1 MAKKVAK
8 DSVYITTTLNREYL
22 IGGILIPK
30 KVYSKAEK
38 EAGRT
43 EIVEVSAAAF
53 EKLKADAIF
62 KNHLS
67 NGNIVVLDNKPD
79 WAKSQ
84 GELLAD
90 KEATLLAEL
99 DQEMK
104 NAKAFYDSFGDV
116 DVAALKNELA
126 ELKIMSSPEAG
137 EKMLALEEEVKALK
151 QALADKE
158 EIISELSKKEK
169 EKDATKKNPMEE

>member
-99 DQEMK
+99 DQE
-104 NAKAFYDSFGDV
+104 S
-116 DVAALKNELA
+116 
-126 ELKIMSSPEAG
+126 
-137 EKMLALEEEVKALK
+137 
-151 QALADKE
+151 
-158 EIISELSKKEK
+158 
-169 EKDATKKNPMEE
+169 